1 MDMAVRAKTVED
13 RVKDVIAEQVNV
25 AAADIKPE
33 DHLADNLGVDSL
45 DNVEILMALE
55 DEFDIDILDEDVGTV
70 HTVQQA
76 IDMVNRIL
84 SAK

>member
-1 MDMAVRAKTVED
+1 MDMAVRARTVED

-25 AAADIKPE
+25 AAVDIKAE
-33 DHLADNLGVDSL
+33 DHLADNLGADSL

-55 DEFDIDILDEDVGTV
+55 DEFDIEILDQDIGTV